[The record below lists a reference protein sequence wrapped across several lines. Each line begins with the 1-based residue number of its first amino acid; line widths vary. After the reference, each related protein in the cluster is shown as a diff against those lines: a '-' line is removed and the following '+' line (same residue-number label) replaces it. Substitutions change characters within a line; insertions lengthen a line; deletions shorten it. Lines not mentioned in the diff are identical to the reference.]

1 MKAIHF
7 RLRAF
12 LIVLLAAVV
21 LGSIGFFIVEDLSLA
36 DAFYLTMVTIATVG
50 YGDVHPMTQVGKLL
64 AITVTVMGVATFL
77 GVITI
82 ATDMLLSKR
91 EEKTRRQKLNMIIG
105 IFFSEVGTK
114 LLALI
119 SSFSSNLGEI
129 RREVIVDKDW
139 DEEDFLSAREHL
151 KNIDHGVDIQK
162 GKPEELKNL
171 LLDKRPVMV
180 SLMQNPTLMEH
191 ESFTELLRAAFH
203 LTEELAYRND
213 VMQLPD
219 SDSAHL
225 AGDIERVQNLLVDQ
239 WLDYMK
245 YLKDDY
251 PYLFSLAL
259 RTNPF
264 DEKASPSVK

>member
-1 MKAIHF
+1 MKPIHF

-12 LIVLLAAVV
+12 LVVLLAAVA
-21 LGSIGFFIVEDLSLA
+21 LGSIGFAVVEDLPLV

-50 YGDVHPMTQVGKLL
+50 YGDVHPITQVGKFL
-64 AITVTVMGVATFL
+64 AITVTVMGVGTFL

-82 ATDMLLSKR
+82 TTDMLLSKR
-91 EEKTRRQKLNMIIG
+91 GEQARLQQQNMVIG

-119 SSFSSNLGEI
+119 SGFSSNLDGI

-139 DEEDFLSAREHL
+139 NEQDFLMARERFE
-151 KNIDHGVDIQK
+151 NVDHGIDIRK
-162 GKPEELKNL
+162 GNAEELQKL
-171 LLDKRPVMV
+171 LVDKRPLLV

-191 ESFTELLRAAFH
+191 ESFTDLLRAVFH
-203 LTEELAYRND
+203 LTEELTYRED
-213 VMQLPD
+213 IMQLPD
-219 SDSAHL
+219 SDNAHL
-225 AGDIERVQNLLVDQ
+225 TGDAKRVQDLLVDQ
-239 WLDYMK
+239 WLRYME
-245 YLKDDY
+245 YLRDNY

-264 DEKASPSVK
+264 DEAASPIIE